1 MSKTLIFILLTLSI
15 HSYAQDEKSNEIL
28 QQLSINTKAY
38 KNIDVDFDFNFENK
52 TQKISENQKGNI
64 KINATKFRLEL
75 NQQIIISDD
84 TTQWI
89 YLKESNELQIMEY
102 DSLDDMI
109 SPNKLFT
116 IYEEGYKESYIEL
129 KKESDLTLHII
140 DLFPIESNAFQKI
153 QLQINSEKIQLHN
166 IILFDKN
173 GGSFTYLITK
183 FTTDANLDDNLF
195 KFNPAEYPEIEII
208 DLR

>member
-183 FTTDANLDDNLF
+183 FTTDAILDDKLF
-195 KFNPAEYPEIEII
+195 KFDTAEYPEIEII

>member
-1 MSKTLIFILLTLSI
+1 MNRTLIFILLTLSI

-28 QQLSINTKAY
+28 QQLSINTQAY
-38 KNIDVDFDFNFENK
+38 KNIDVDFNFKFENV
-52 TQKISENQKGNI
+52 TQEISENQKGNI
-64 KINATKFRLEL
+64 KINGNKFRLEL

-116 IYEEGYKESYIEL
+116 IYEEGYKNSYVEL
-129 KKESDLTLHII
+129 KNESGITLHII

-183 FTTDANLDDNLF
+183 LSTDNNLDDNLF

>member
-1 MSKTLIFILLTLSI
+1 MNRTLIFILLILSI
-15 HSYAQDEKSNEIL
+15 NSYAQDEKSNEIL
-28 QQLSINTKAY
+28 QQLSTNTKAY
-38 KNIDVDFDFNFENK
+38 KNIDVDFDFKFENT
-52 TQKISENQKGNI
+52 TQGISENQKGNI
-64 KINATKFRLEL
+64 KINSNKFRLEL

-116 IYEEGYKESYIEL
+116 IYEEGYKNSYVEL
-129 KKESDLTLHII
+129 KNESDITLHII

-173 GGSFTYLITK
+173 GGSFTYLITT
-183 FTTDANLDDNLF
+183 FSVDNNLDDNLF
-195 KFNPAEYPEIEII
+195 KFNSEEYPEIEII